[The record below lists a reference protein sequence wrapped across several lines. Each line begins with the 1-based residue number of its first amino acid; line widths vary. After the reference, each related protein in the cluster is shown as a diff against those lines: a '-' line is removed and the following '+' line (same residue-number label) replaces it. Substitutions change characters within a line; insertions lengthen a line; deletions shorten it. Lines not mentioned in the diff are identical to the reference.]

1 MTHPFLRPGT
11 ARLLAFVWLLVVVA
25 GCAYLGWRVQSGMPL
40 RTDLLA
46 LLPREEQDPTLQ
58 RANDAV
64 SRALGR
70 RIIALVGSEDRAAAR
85 GAATTLARD
94 LIATGLVATVNEG
107 VDPSRLRALGAL
119 YFPHRHGL
127 LSDADRTTLLAGRG
141 EDLATR
147 ALSQLFGVGGIAD
160 AGLLRND
167 PFLLL
172 PSFLTALPFPLSRL
186 TLDDG
191 MLTVTEKGTTWILVG
206 ATLSREPF
214 ELEVQSR
221 VVEAFDASASQLAAV
236 HPDLQIKRLG
246 AVFFA
251 QAGASTAIDEATL
264 LSMLELG
271 GTVLLI
277 LVVFRRVG
285 PLLHNVLALGVGIAM
300 GFTAGLLLF
309 GELHVAALL
318 FGTSLIGVA
327 VDYGLH
333 YSSGLFDESTP
344 TPADRLAHVLPA
356 ITLGL
361 TTTLIGYATLALAPF
376 PGLRQI
382 AVFSAAGLVSAFATV
397 VLWLPLLD
405 RGRTVRHGARMMR
418 MAERLWTF
426 WETPRLRPLRLAM
439 LAALALAGTVG
450 MMRLHV
456 DDDVRRLQPIS
467 PDLARQQAEIQQLIG
482 ATTAQQFVLVR
493 APDDEGALRT
503 EEELADR
510 LVPLVRDGA
519 IAGFQSPAAFVPS
532 AIRQGENMA
541 LVRDALETP
550 FLATYRA
557 QTGLPEPT
565 AGTGGSGPAEPLRLN
580 DAVGTVP
587 MLGELVLAPGL
598 HAVTLQGLTDP
609 AALRAALSGMDGVRL
624 VDPAGDFSALL
635 GKYRER
641 AVLLVAVSALLMVG
655 PLAWRYGWRR
665 AGRTMFPPLS
675 AVTLAP
681 ALVALTGESITFFHI
696 MPLILILA
704 IGVDYAIFCAEAG
717 EDRQPVTLLAV
728 WLATLTTLLS
738 FGLLVVS
745 KAGAVHGFGLTML
758 FGILLAFLLAPL
770 AARPGKRGG
779 TRTGCAT
786 KSDSCSV
793 PNFLKRAREKA

>member
-1 MTHPFLRPGT
+1 MTRH
-11 ARLLAFVWLLVVVA
+11 RLSGRLPALLWLLVVLS
-25 GCAYLGWRVQSGMPL
+25 GCAYLGWRVQAGLPL

-58 RANDAV
+58 RANEAV

-70 RIIALVGSEDRAAAR
+70 RVIALVGAADRGTAR
-85 GAATTLARD
+85 GAATTLAAD
-94 LIATGLVATVNEG
+94 LGATGLVAAVNEG
-107 VDPSRLRALGAL
+107 MDPARLRAMGAL

-127 LSDADRTTLLAGRG
+127 LSDPDRAALLAGRG
-141 EDLATR
+141 EDLALR
-147 ALSQLFGVGGIAD
+147 ALSQLFGVGGMAD

-172 PSFLTALPFPLSRL
+172 PSFLTGLPFPLSRL

-191 MLTVTEKGTTWILVG
+191 MLSVTEGATSWVLVG

-214 ELEVQSR
+214 DLDVQDR
-221 VVEAFDASASQLAAV
+221 VVGAFDASVAALTAA
-236 HPDLQIKRLG
+236 HPGLQVKRLG
-246 AVFFA
+246 AIFFA
-251 QAGASTAIDEATL
+251 QAGSSTAIAEATL

-333 YSSGLFDESTP
+333 YSSGLFDDRTATP
-344 TPADRLAHVLPA
+344 KDRLDHVRPA
-356 ITLGL
+356 IVLGL
-361 TTTLIGYATLALAPF
+361 ATTLIGYATLALAPF

-382 AVFSAAGLVSAFATV
+382 AVFSAAGLLASFLTV

-405 RGRTVRHGARMMR
+405 RGTTVRHGAGMLRA
-418 MAERLWTF
+418 AERLWRF
-426 WETPRLRPLRLAM
+426 WEIPRLRRLRLGM
-439 LAALALAGTVG
+439 LVALALAGVAG
-450 MMRLHV
+450 MARLQV
-456 DDDVRRLQPIS
+456 DDDVRRLQAIS
-467 PDLARQQAEIQQLIG
+467 PALTRQQEEIQRLIG
-482 ATTAQQFVLVR
+482 ATTAQQFLLVR
-493 APDDEGALRT
+493 AAADEQALQK
-503 EEELADR
+503 EEALAGR
-510 LVPLVRDGA
+510 LAGLVRDGA
-519 IAGFQSPAAFVPS
+519 IAGYQSPAAFVPS
-532 AIRQGENMA
+532 AARQRDNAA
-541 LVRDALETP
+541 LVRTALEEP
-550 FLATYRA
+550 FLDGYRA
-557 QTGLPEPT
+557 QTGLPDAVRSTDAAP
-565 AGTGGSGPAEPLRLN
+565 PAPLAVP

-587 MLGELVLAPGL
+587 LLGDLVLGPGL
-598 HAVTLQGLTDP
+598 HAVTLQGLTNP
-609 AALRAALSGMDGVRL
+609 AAVRAALAGVEGVQL
-624 VDPAGDFSALL
+624 VDPAADFSALL

-641 AVLLVAVSALLMVG
+641 ALLLVAVSALLMVG

-665 AGRTMFPPLS
+665 VGWIMLPPLA

-681 ALVALTGESITFFHI
+681 ALVALTGQSITFFHV
-696 MPLILILA
+696 MALILILA
-704 IGVDYAIFCAEAG
+704 IGVDYAVFCAEAG
-717 EDRQPVTLLAV
+717 AGRQPVTLLAV

-745 KAGAVHGFGLTML
+745 RAAAVHGFGLTML
-758 FGILLAFLLAPL
+758 FGITLAFLLAPL
-770 AARPGKRGG
+770 AARRSAR
-779 TRTGCAT
+779 TRCVN
-786 KSDSCSV
+786 CSITNESV
-793 PNFLKRAREKA
+793 

>member
-1 MTHPFLRPGT
+1 VTRHRPSS
-11 ARLLAFVWLLVVVA
+11 RLPALLWLLVVLA
-25 GCAYLGWRVQSGMPL
+25 GCAYLGWRVQTGMPL

-58 RANDAV
+58 RANEAV

-70 RIIALVGSEDRAAAR
+70 RIIALVGAADRDTAR
-85 GAATTLARD
+85 AAATTLAAD
-94 LIATGLVATVNEG
+94 LAATGLVATINEG
-107 VDPSRLRALGAL
+107 MDPSRLRAMGTL

-127 LSDADRTTLLAGRG
+127 LSEADRAALLAGRG
-141 EDLATR
+141 EEVAMR
-147 ALSQLFGVGGIAD
+147 ALSQLFGVGGMAD

-191 MLTVTEKGTTWILVG
+191 MPSVTEGGTIWVLVS

-214 ELEVQSR
+214 ELDVQDR
-221 VVEAFDASASQLAAV
+221 VVGAFDRSAATLTAA
-236 HPDLQIKRLG
+236 HAGLRIKRLG

-251 QAGASTAIDEATL
+251 QAGSSTAIDEATL

-333 YSSGLFDESTP
+333 YSSGLFDARTATP
-344 TPADRLAHVLPA
+344 KDRLDHVLPA
-356 ITLGL
+356 IALGL

-382 AVFSAAGLVSAFATV
+382 AVFSAAGLLASFATV

-405 RGRTVRHGARMMR
+405 RGTTVRHGAGMLRA
-418 MAERLWTF
+418 AERLWTF

-439 LAALALAGTVG
+439 LAALVLAGVAG
-450 MMRLHV
+450 MARLRV

-467 PDLARQQAEIQQLIG
+467 PVLTRQQEEIQRLIG
-482 ATTAQQFVLVR
+482 ATTAQQFLLVR
-493 APDDEGALRT
+493 SADDEQALQK
-503 EEELADR
+503 EESLAGR
-510 LVPLVRDGA
+510 LAGLVRDGA
-519 IAGFQSPAAFVPS
+519 IAGHQSPAAFVPS
-532 AIRQGENMA
+532 AARQRENAA
-541 LVRDALETP
+541 LVRAALEDP
-550 FLATYRA
+550 FLDGYRA
-557 QTGLPEPT
+557 QIGLPDPVRST
-565 AGTGGSGPAEPLRLN
+565 DAPPPAPLTLR
-580 DAVGTVP
+580 DAMGRDAMGTVP
-587 MLGELVLAPGL
+587 MLGDLVLEPGL
-598 HAVTLQGLTDP
+598 HAVTLQGLTNP
-609 AALRAALSGMDGVRL
+609 AAVRAALAGVEGVQL
-624 VDPAGDFSALL
+624 VDPAADFSVLL

-641 AVLLVAVSALLMVG
+641 AMLLVAVSALLMVG

-665 AGRTMFPPLS
+665 VGWIMLPPLA

-681 ALVALTGESITFFHI
+681 ALVALTGQSITFFHT
-696 MPLILILA
+696 MALILILA
-704 IGVDYAIFCAEAG
+704 IGVDYAVFCAEAG
-717 EDRQPVTLLAV
+717 AGRQPVTLLAV

-745 KAGAVHGFGLTML
+745 RSAAVHGFGLTML
-758 FGILLAFLLAPL
+758 FGITLAFLLAPL
-770 AARPGKRGG
+770 AARRPAPNP
-779 TRTGCAT
+779 TTGCAT
-786 KSDSCSV
+786 VKESV
-793 PNFLKRAREKA
+793 